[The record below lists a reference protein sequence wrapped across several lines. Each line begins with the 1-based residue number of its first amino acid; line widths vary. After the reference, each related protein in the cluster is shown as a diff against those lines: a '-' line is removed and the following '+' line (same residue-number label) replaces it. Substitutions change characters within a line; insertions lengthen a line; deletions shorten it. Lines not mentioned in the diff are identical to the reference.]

1 MLLIQ
6 WLYLKNLAYWFQRF
20 HTLSMPEN
28 LHKLFV
34 ISSPS
39 GGGKTS
45 LINKLFEDSRSA
57 NFEKSISDTSREKRQ
72 GDLEGKDYYFLS
84 EKDFKDK
91 IKKEEYVEYATV
103 FGNFYGTSKEEIKTK
118 YNNSNLILELD
129 WQGAYAVKELFDDAK
144 LIFLVP
150 PSLDDLKQRL
160 IKRNLDSSEAIESR
174 LSEAK
179 KEISKSEMYDYL
191 VLNDDFDKAFEDLSQ
206 ILFEGISPIDFNSR
220 VSKDLI
226 KRLVE

>member
-1 MLLIQ
+1 
-6 WLYLKNLAYWFQRF
+6 
-20 HTLSMPEN
+20 MPEN

-45 LINKLFEDSRSA
+45 LINKLFEDTRSM
-57 NFEKSISDTSREKRQ
+57 NFKKSISDTTRQKRE
-72 GDLEGKDYYFLS
+72 GDINGRDYYFLS
-84 EKDFKDK
+84 EKEFKDK
-91 IKKEEYVEYATV
+91 IEKEEYVEYATV
-103 FGNFYGTSKEEIKTK
+103 FGNFYGTSKEEIKMK

-129 WQGAYAVKELFDDAK
+129 WQGAYAVKELFDDAQ

-150 PSLDDLKQRL
+150 PSLEDLKQRL
-160 IKRNLDSSEAIESR
+160 VTRNLDSPESIENR

-220 VSKDLI
+220 ASKDLI

>member
-1 MLLIQ
+1 
-6 WLYLKNLAYWFQRF
+6 
-20 HTLSMPEN
+20 MPEN

-57 NFEKSISDTSREKRQ
+57 NFKKSISDTSRQKRQ

-84 EKDFKDK
+84 ENDFKNK

-103 FGNFYGTSKEEIKTK
+103 FGNFYGTSKEEIKIK

-160 IKRNLDSSEAIESR
+160 IKRNLDSSEAMENR

-206 ILFEGISPIDFNSR
+206 ILFEDISPIDFNSR
-220 VSKDLI
+220 ASKDLI

>member
-1 MLLIQ
+1 
-6 WLYLKNLAYWFQRF
+6 
-20 HTLSMPEN
+20 MPEN

-57 NFEKSISDTSREKRQ
+57 NFKKSISDTSRQKRQ

-103 FGNFYGTSKEEIKTK
+103 FGNFYGASKEEIKTK

-160 IKRNLDSSEAIESR
+160 IKRNLDSSEAIENR

-179 KEISKSEMYDYL
+179 KEIRKSEMYDYL

-220 VSKDLI
+220 ASKDLI

>member
-6 WLYLKNLAYWFQRF
+6 WLCLKNLAYWFQRF

-57 NFEKSISDTSREKRQ
+57 NFEKSISDTSRQKRE

-91 IKKEEYVEYATV
+91 IKKEEYVEYAIV
-103 FGNFYGTSKEEIKTK
+103 FGNFYGTSKQEIKTK

-144 LIFLVP
+144 LIFLLP

-160 IKRNLDSSEAIESR
+160 VKRNLDSSEAIENR

-206 ILFEGISPIDFNSR
+206 ILFESISPIDFNSR

>member
-57 NFEKSISDTSREKRQ
+57 NFEKSISDTSRQKRQ

-160 IKRNLDSSEAIESR
+160 IKRNLDSSEAIENR

-220 VSKDLI
+220 ASKDLI

>member
-57 NFEKSISDTSREKRQ
+57 NFEKSISDTSRQKRQ

-84 EKDFKDK
+84 EKKFKDK

-160 IKRNLDSSEAIESR
+160 IKRNLDSFESIENR

-179 KEISKSEMYDYL
+179 KEIRKSEIYDYL

-206 ILFEGISPIDFNSR
+206 ILFQGISPVDFNSR

>member
-1 MLLIQ
+1 
-6 WLYLKNLAYWFQRF
+6 
-20 HTLSMPEN
+20 MPEN
-28 LHKLFV
+28 LYKLFV

-57 NFEKSISDTSREKRQ
+57 SFEKSISDTSRQKRQ

-84 EKDFKDK
+84 EKDFKEK
-91 IKKEEYVEYATV
+91 IKKEEYVEYATI

-160 IKRNLDSSEAIESR
+160 IKRNLDSSEEIENR

-206 ILFEGISPIDFNSR
+206 ILFESISPIDFNSR
-220 VSKDLI
+220 SSKDLI

>member
-1 MLLIQ
+1 
-6 WLYLKNLAYWFQRF
+6 
-20 HTLSMPEN
+20 MPEN
-28 LHKLFV
+28 LYKLFV

-57 NFEKSISDTSREKRQ
+57 NFEKSISDTSRQKRQ

-103 FGNFYGTSKEEIKTK
+103 FSNFYGTSKEEIKTK

-129 WQGAYAVKELFDDAK
+129 WQGAYAVKELFDDAM
-144 LIFLVP
+144 LIFLIP
-150 PSLDDLKQRL
+150 PSLEDLKQRL
-160 IKRNLDSSEAIESR
+160 IKRNLDSSEAIEKR

-206 ILFEGISPIDFNSR
+206 ILFEGILPVDFNSR
-220 VSKDLI
+220 ASKDLI

>member
-1 MLLIQ
+1 
-6 WLYLKNLAYWFQRF
+6 
-20 HTLSMPEN
+20 MPEN

-57 NFEKSISDTSREKRQ
+57 NFEKSISDTSRQKRQ

-91 IKKEEYVEYATV
+91 IKKEEYVEYATI

-160 IKRNLDSSEAIESR
+160 IKRNLDSSEEIENR

-206 ILFEGISPIDFNSR
+206 ILFDGISSKDFNSR
-220 VSKDLI
+220 SSKDLI

>member
-1 MLLIQ
+1 
-6 WLYLKNLAYWFQRF
+6 
-20 HTLSMPEN
+20 MPEN

-45 LINKLFEDSRSA
+45 LINKLFEDSRSS

-103 FGNFYGTSKEEIKTK
+103 FGNFYGTSKQEIKTK
-118 YNNSNLILELD
+118 YKNSNLILELD
-129 WQGAYAVKELFDDAK
+129 WQGAYAVKEIFDDAK

-191 VLNDDFDKAFEDLSQ
+191 VLNDDFHKAFEDLSQ

-220 VSKDLI
+220 ASTDLI

>member
-1 MLLIQ
+1 M
-6 WLYLKNLAYWFQRF
+6 
-20 HTLSMPEN
+20 
-28 LHKLFV
+28 
-34 ISSPS
+34 
-39 GGGKTS
+39 
-45 LINKLFEDSRSA
+45 
-57 NFEKSISDTSREKRQ
+57 NFKKSISDTTRQKRE
-72 GDLEGKDYYFLS
+72 GDINGRDYYFLS
-84 EKDFKDK
+84 EKEFKDK
-91 IKKEEYVEYATV
+91 IEKEEYVEYASV

-129 WQGAYAVKELFDDAK
+129 WQGAYAVKEIFDDAK

-160 IKRNLDSSEAIESR
+160 IKRNLDSSKEIESR

-220 VSKDLI
+220 ASKDLI

>member
-1 MLLIQ
+1 
-6 WLYLKNLAYWFQRF
+6 
-20 HTLSMPEN
+20 MPEN

-57 NFEKSISDTSREKRQ
+57 NFEKSISDTSRQKRE

-91 IKKEEYVEYATV
+91 IKKEEYVEYAIV

-160 IKRNLDSSEAIESR
+160 IKRNLDSSEEIENR

-191 VLNDDFDKAFEDLSQ
+191 VLNDDFHKAFEDLSQ

-220 VSKDLI
+220 ANM
-226 KRLVE
+226 

>member
-45 LINKLFEDSRSA
+45 LINKLFEDSKSA
-57 NFEKSISDTSREKRQ
+57 NFEKSISDTSRQKRQ

-84 EKDFKDK
+84 ENDFKNK

-160 IKRNLDSSEAIESR
+160 IKRNLDSSEAIENR

-220 VSKDLI
+220 ASKDLI

>member
-6 WLYLKNLAYWFQRF
+6 WLYLKNLAYWFQHF

-57 NFEKSISDTSREKRQ
+57 NFKKSISDTSRQKRQ

-91 IKKEEYVEYATV
+91 IKKEEYIEYATV
-103 FGNFYGTSKEEIKTK
+103 FGNFYGTSKEEIQTK

-129 WQGAYAVKELFDDAK
+129 WQGAYAVKELFDDAA

-160 IKRNLDSSEAIESR
+160 IKRNLDSSEAIENR

-191 VLNDDFDKAFEDLSQ
+191 VLNDDFYKAFEDLSQ
-206 ILFEGISPIDFNSR
+206 ILFEGISAQDFNSR
-220 VSKDLI
+220 ASKDLI

>member
-1 MLLIQ
+1 MSQKGIWTLL
-6 WLYLKNLAYWFQRF
+6 LY
-20 HTLSMPEN
+20 
-28 LHKLFV
+28 
-34 ISSPS
+34 
-39 GGGKTS
+39 
-45 LINKLFEDSRSA
+45 
-57 NFEKSISDTSREKRQ
+57 
-72 GDLEGKDYYFLS
+72 
-84 EKDFKDK
+84 FKDK

-103 FGNFYGTSKEEIKTK
+103 FGNFYGTSKEEIKKK

-160 IKRNLDSSEAIESR
+160 IKRNLDSPKEIESR

-191 VLNDDFDKAFEDLSQ
+191 VLNDDFHKAFEDLSL

-220 VSKDLI
+220 APKDLI

>member
-1 MLLIQ
+1 
-6 WLYLKNLAYWFQRF
+6 
-20 HTLSMPEN
+20 MPEN

-45 LINKLFEDSRSA
+45 LINKLFEDSRSS
-57 NFEKSISDTSREKRQ
+57 NFEKSSSDTSREKRQ

-220 VSKDLI
+220 ASKDLI

>member
-1 MLLIQ
+1 
-6 WLYLKNLAYWFQRF
+6 
-20 HTLSMPEN
+20 MPEN

-45 LINKLFEDSRSA
+45 LINKLFEDTRSM
-57 NFEKSISDTSREKRQ
+57 NFKKSISDTTRQKRE
-72 GDLEGKDYYFLS
+72 GDINGRDYYFLS
-84 EKDFKDK
+84 EREFKDK
-91 IKKEEYVEYATV
+91 IEKEEYVEYATV

-118 YNNSNLILELD
+118 YNNSNLVLELD
-129 WQGAYAVKELFDDAK
+129 WQGAYAVKELFDDAR

-150 PSLDDLKQRL
+150 PSLEDLKQRL
-160 IKRNLDSSEAIESR
+160 VTRNLDSPESIENR

-179 KEISKSEMYDYL
+179 KEISKSEIYDFL
-191 VLNDDFDKAFEDLSQ
+191 ILNDDFDKAFEDLSQ
-206 ILFEGISPIDFNSR
+206 ILFESISSSDFDSR
-220 VSKDLI
+220 VPKDLI

>member
-1 MLLIQ
+1 
-6 WLYLKNLAYWFQRF
+6 
-20 HTLSMPEN
+20 MPEN

-57 NFEKSISDTSREKRQ
+57 NFEKSISDTSRQKRQ

-129 WQGAYAVKELFDDAK
+129 WQGAYTVKELFDDAK

-160 IKRNLDSSEAIESR
+160 IKRNLDSSEAIEKR

-220 VSKDLI
+220 ASKDLI

>member
-1 MLLIQ
+1 
-6 WLYLKNLAYWFQRF
+6 
-20 HTLSMPEN
+20 MPEN

-45 LINKLFEDSRSA
+45 LINKLFEDSRSM
-57 NFEKSISDTSREKRQ
+57 NFKKSISDTTRQKRE
-72 GDLEGKDYYFLS
+72 GDINGKDYYFLS
-84 EKDFKDK
+84 EKEFKDK
-91 IKKEEYVEYATV
+91 IEKEEYVEYATV

-118 YNNSNLILELD
+118 YNNSNLVLELD
-129 WQGAYAVKELFDDAK
+129 WQGAYAVKELFDDAR

-150 PSLDDLKQRL
+150 PSLEDLKQRL
-160 IKRNLDSSEAIESR
+160 VTRNLDSPESIENR

-179 KEISKSEMYDYL
+179 KEISKSEIYDFL
-191 VLNDDFDKAFEDLSQ
+191 ILNDDFDKAFEDLSQ

-220 VSKDLI
+220 ASKDLI

>member
-1 MLLIQ
+1 
-6 WLYLKNLAYWFQRF
+6 
-20 HTLSMPEN
+20 MPEN

-57 NFEKSISDTSREKRQ
+57 NFEKSISDTSRQKRQ

-84 EKDFKDK
+84 ENDFKNK

-160 IKRNLDSSEAIESR
+160 IKRNLDSSEAIENR

>member
-1 MLLIQ
+1 
-6 WLYLKNLAYWFQRF
+6 
-20 HTLSMPEN
+20 MPEN

-57 NFEKSISDTSREKRQ
+57 NFKKSISDTSRQKRQ

-160 IKRNLDSSEAIESR
+160 IKRNLDSSQEIENR

-191 VLNDDFDKAFEDLSQ
+191 VLNDDFHKAFEDLSQ
-206 ILFEGISPIDFNSR
+206 ILFEGISPMDFNSR
-220 VSKDLI
+220 ASKDLI

>member
-1 MLLIQ
+1 
-6 WLYLKNLAYWFQRF
+6 
-20 HTLSMPEN
+20 MPEN

-45 LINKLFEDSRSA
+45 LINKLFEDTRSL
-57 NFEKSISDTSREKRQ
+57 NFKKSISDTTRQKRE
-72 GDLEGKDYYFLS
+72 GDINGRDYYFLS
-84 EKDFKDK
+84 EKEFKDK
-91 IKKEEYVEYATV
+91 IEKEEYVEYATV

-118 YNNSNLILELD
+118 YNNSNLVLELD
-129 WQGAYAVKELFDDAK
+129 WQGAYAVKELFDDAR

-150 PSLDDLKQRL
+150 PSLEDLKQRL
-160 IKRNLDSSEAIESR
+160 VTRNLDSPESIENR

-179 KEISKSEMYDYL
+179 KEISKSEIYDFL
-191 VLNDDFDKAFEDLSQ
+191 ILNDDFDKAFEDLSQ
-206 ILFEGISPIDFNSR
+206 ILFESISALDFDSR
-220 VSKDLI
+220 VPKDLI

>member
-1 MLLIQ
+1 
-6 WLYLKNLAYWFQRF
+6 
-20 HTLSMPEN
+20 MPEN

-57 NFEKSISDTSREKRQ
+57 NFEKSISDTSRQKRQ

-91 IKKEEYVEYATV
+91 INKEEYVEYATV
-103 FGNFYGTSKEEIKTK
+103 FGNFYGTSKEEIKKK

-160 IKRNLDSSEAIESR
+160 IKRNLDSSEEIENR

-191 VLNDDFDKAFEDLSQ
+191 VLNDDFDKAYEDLSQ

-220 VSKDLI
+220 ASKDLI

>member
-1 MLLIQ
+1 
-6 WLYLKNLAYWFQRF
+6 
-20 HTLSMPEN
+20 MPEN

-45 LINKLFEDSRSA
+45 LINKLFEDSRSLD
-57 NFEKSISDTSREKRQ
+57 FEKSISDTTRQKRQ
-72 GDLEGKDYYFLS
+72 GDVEGIDYYFLS
-84 EKDFKDK
+84 EKDFKEK
-91 IKKEEYVEYATV
+91 IQKEEYVEYATV
-103 FGNFYGTSKEEIKTK
+103 FKNFYGTSKREIKK
-118 YNNSNLILELD
+118 KFKNSNLVLELD
-129 WQGAYAVKELFDDAK
+129 WQGAYAVKKLYDDAQ

-150 PSLDDLKQRL
+150 PSLKDLKKRL
-160 IKRNLDSSEAIESR
+160 ISRNLDSPESIEKR

-179 KEISKSEMYDYL
+179 KEISKSEKYDFL
-191 VLNDDFDKAFEDLSQ
+191 VLNDDFEKALEDLSL
-206 ILFEGISPIDFNSR
+206 ILFERISAFDYDSR

>member
-1 MLLIQ
+1 
-6 WLYLKNLAYWFQRF
+6 
-20 HTLSMPEN
+20 MPEN

-45 LINKLFEDSRSA
+45 LINKLFEDTRSL
-57 NFEKSISDTSREKRQ
+57 NFKKSISDTTRQKRE
-72 GDLEGKDYYFLS
+72 GDINGRDYYFLS
-84 EKDFKDK
+84 EREFKDK
-91 IKKEEYVEYATV
+91 IEKEEYVEYATV

-118 YNNSNLILELD
+118 YNNSNLVLELD
-129 WQGAYAVKELFDDAK
+129 WQGAYAVKELFDDAQ

-150 PSLDDLKQRL
+150 PSLEDLKQRL
-160 IKRNLDSSEAIESR
+160 VTRNLDSPESIENR

-179 KEISKSEMYDYL
+179 KEISKSEIYDFL
-191 VLNDDFDKAFEDLSQ
+191 ILNDDFDKAFEDLSQ
-206 ILFEGISPIDFNSR
+206 ILFESISALDFDSR
-220 VSKDLI
+220 VPKDLI

>member
-1 MLLIQ
+1 
-6 WLYLKNLAYWFQRF
+6 
-20 HTLSMPEN
+20 MPEN

-45 LINKLFEDSRSA
+45 LINKLFEDSRSS
-57 NFEKSISDTSREKRQ
+57 NFEKSISDISRQKRK
-72 GDLEGKDYYFLS
+72 GDIEGKDYYFLS
-84 EKDFKDK
+84 KKDFKEK
-91 IKKEEYVEYATV
+91 IQKDEYVEYATV
-103 FGNFYGTSKEEIKTK
+103 FQNFYGTSKEEVKTK
-118 YNNSNLILELD
+118 FKNKNLVLELD
-129 WQGAYAVKELFDDAK
+129 WQGAYALKKIYDDAK

-150 PSLDDLKQRL
+150 PSLEDLKKRL
-160 IKRNLDSSEAIESR
+160 IKRNLDSPETIEKR

-179 KEISKSEMYDYL
+179 KEISKSERYDFL

-206 ILFEGISPIDFNSR
+206 ILFESILLSDFNSR
-220 VSKDLI
+220 VPKDLI

>member
-1 MLLIQ
+1 
-6 WLYLKNLAYWFQRF
+6 
-20 HTLSMPEN
+20 MPEN

-45 LINKLFEDSRSA
+45 LINKLFEDSRST
-57 NFEKSISDTSREKRQ
+57 NFEKSISDTSRQKRQ

-91 IKKEEYVEYATV
+91 IKKEKYVEYATV

-160 IKRNLDSSEAIESR
+160 IKRNLDSSEAIEKR

-220 VSKDLI
+220 ASKDLI

>member
-1 MLLIQ
+1 
-6 WLYLKNLAYWFQRF
+6 
-20 HTLSMPEN
+20 MPEN

-45 LINKLFEDSRSA
+45 LINKLFEDTRSM
-57 NFEKSISDTSREKRQ
+57 NFKKSISDTTRQKRE
-72 GDLEGKDYYFLS
+72 GDINGRDYYFLS
-84 EKDFKDK
+84 EKEFKDK
-91 IKKEEYVEYATV
+91 IEKEEYVEYATV

-118 YNNSNLILELD
+118 YNNSNLVLELD
-129 WQGAYAVKELFDDAK
+129 WQGAYAVKELFDDAR

-150 PSLDDLKQRL
+150 PSLEDLKQRL
-160 IKRNLDSSEAIESR
+160 VTRNLDSPESIENR

-179 KEISKSEMYDYL
+179 KEISKSEIYDFL
-191 VLNDDFDKAFEDLSQ
+191 ILNDDFDKAFEDLSQ
-206 ILFEGISPIDFNSR
+206 ILFESISALDFDSR
-220 VSKDLI
+220 VPKDLI

>member
-1 MLLIQ
+1 
-6 WLYLKNLAYWFQRF
+6 
-20 HTLSMPEN
+20 MPEN

-57 NFEKSISDTSREKRQ
+57 NFEKSISDTSRQKRQ

-160 IKRNLDSSEAIESR
+160 IKRNLDSSQEIENR

-179 KEISKSEMYDYL
+179 KEISKSEMYDFL
-191 VLNDDFDKAFEDLSQ
+191 VLNDDFHKAFEDLSQ
-206 ILFEGISPIDFNSR
+206 ILFEGILPIDFNSR
-220 VSKDLI
+220 ASKDLI